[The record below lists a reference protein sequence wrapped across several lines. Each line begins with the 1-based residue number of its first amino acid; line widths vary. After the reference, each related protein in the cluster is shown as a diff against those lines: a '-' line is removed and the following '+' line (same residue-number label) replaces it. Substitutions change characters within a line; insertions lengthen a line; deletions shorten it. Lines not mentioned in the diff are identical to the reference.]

1 MRQLIHIFIIIGF
14 TLLGLNLTLSLPF
27 YYSWDMDLITLT
39 DLLLIKDNSMPAH
52 INHPGLGMYWLLSN
66 VQSFAEYFGL
76 VTELKLSTLFN
87 SSEPMLLIA
96 EHSQLMRIANSLT
109 CIGIAIVLW
118 ASLRRYFLKNPVAD
132 MLVLLVFLTLPGLW
146 QYDLLM
152 VRTEIYSLFFWSLS
166 LFFILRAA
174 EEDKTTYN
182 SVLAG
187 FFAGLSFFT
196 KIQVFFL
203 LPLLVI
209 FYVLKQEKSVQPR
222 KVFTFRYWW
231 FLGLFLVFSFCSI
244 FALLPEYKADF
255 ADRYWVNKFF
265 FVFIAALYL
274 TKRLQKIE
282 RFTALTQFLSAFFM
296 GALSVIFLPVVSG
309 LPWESAIRYGFL
321 NFKVL
326 FLRITKFASIGQ
338 FDILSNATGLFA
350 ANWFYVLL
358 AIALLVFCWFKYG
371 KKYALIFVFGLL
383 SLQFFIGV
391 RVNLQD
397 SLWVEI
403 PFIVASLF
411 LLSYFN
417 KSITLGLISFLLAF
431 NIYKSTG
438 FNKYQMNQQIAYYD
452 GLIYFQGVF
461 VQGQYTQEM
470 NRRYPNIESRTNA
483 LQLGSRVSEIK
494 NILFL
499 NFPDTNLNL
508 RDVSG
513 NQNFWA
519 IRLNRHEGNSLNLLY
534 RPDQTQKIYWPVGF
548 DISTVS
554 SENCEKISVPE
565 LEMNSKKYVG
575 FALKGKVGKGQE
587 APVFCKLVS
596 ANFQTAFISVEHIP
610 QATFVG
616 Y

>member
-1 MRQLIHIFIIIGF
+1 MRQLLHIFIIIVF

-39 DLLLIKDNSMPAH
+39 DLLLIKDNLMPAH
-52 INHPGLGMYWLLSN
+52 INHPGLGMYWLLTN
-66 VQSFAEYFGL
+66 VQSIAEYFGI
-76 VTELKLSTLFN
+76 VTDLKLSSLFD
-87 SSEPMLLIA
+87 STEPMLLIA
-96 EHSQLMRIANSLT
+96 EHSQLMRIVNSLT
-109 CIGIAIVLW
+109 CVGIGVILW
-118 ASLRRYFLKNPVAD
+118 ASVRRYFLKNYVAD
-132 MLVLLVFLTLPGLW
+132 ILVLLVFLTLPGLW
-146 QYDLLM
+146 RYDLLM

-174 EEDKTTYN
+174 DEDKTTYN
-182 SVLAG
+182 SVMAG

-196 KIQVFFL
+196 KIQAFFL
-203 LPLLVI
+203 LPLLVL

-231 FLGLFLVFSFCSI
+231 FLGVFLM
-244 FALLPEYKADF
+244 FALCSVFAFLPEYKADF

-274 TKRLQKIE
+274 IKRLQKIE
-282 RFTALTQFLSAFFM
+282 RFTALTQFLSAFLM
-296 GALSVIFLPVVSG
+296 GALSVVFLPIISS
-309 LPWESAIRYGFL
+309 LSWENAIRYGFL

-338 FDILSNATGLFA
+338 FDVLSNATGLFS
-350 ANWFYVLL
+350 ANWLYALL
-358 AIALLVFCWFKYG
+358 AFALLAFCWFKYG
-371 KKYALIFVFGLL
+371 KKYALIFVFVILSMQFLL
-383 SLQFFIGV
+383 GA

-397 SLWVEI
+397 SLWIEI
-403 PFIVASLF
+403 PFIVASVF

-417 KSITLGLISFLLAF
+417 RYVAVGVASLILVF
-431 NIYKSTG
+431 NISKTTG
-438 FNKYQMNQQIAYYD
+438 FTKYQVEEQIAYYD

-470 NRRYPNIESRTNA
+470 NRRYASIESRANA
-483 LQLGSRVSEIK
+483 LQLGSRISEIK
-494 NILFL
+494 KILFV
-499 NFPDTNLNL
+499 NFAKTQLNL

-519 IRLNRHEGNSLNLLY
+519 IRLNRHEGTSLSILY
-534 RPDQTQKIYWPVGF
+534 RPDQTQKIYWPTGF
-548 DISTVS
+548 DLSSVS
-554 SENCEKISVPE
+554 VENCEKINVAE
-565 LEMNSKKYVG
+565 IEMNSQKYVG
-575 FALKGKVGKGQE
+575 FILKGKLGKGQE
-587 APVFCKLVS
+587 TPVHCKLTAQSFKNAFVS
-596 ANFQTAFISVEHIP
+596 IEHIP